1 MKKTGGVC
9 LKLALGTVQ
18 FGLPY
23 GISNQSGQVSRESGK
38 DIIALAKSS
47 GIDTLDTAI
56 GYGESESC
64 LGDIGLDNFK
74 VVTKL
79 PDIPD
84 DVSDVGLWV
93 RDQIHA
99 SLRRLN
105 VTSVYGVLLHRSQ
118 QLLGPKGKDLYQ
130 ALGQLKSEGFMR
142 KIGVSIYAPSELDSL
157 MNVWSID
164 LLQAPFS
171 LIDQRLKT
179 SGWLKKLHV
188 SGIEVHTRSAFLQG
202 LLLMPAATIP
212 EKFKHWRPLLN
223 TWQDW
228 LLDNNISAVQA
239 CIGFVQ
245 AHPQIARVVVG
256 VESIQQLEQLI
267 QFSKEPLN
275 TIWPNI
281 CCSDEHLINPSNWN
295 LL

>member
-1 MKKTGGVC
+1 

-23 GISNQSGQVSRESGK
+23 GISNQSGQVSLESAK

-56 GYGESESC
+56 GYGESESY
-64 LGDIGLDNFK
+64 LGHIDVSNFK

-79 PDIPD
+79 SGIPD
-84 DVSDVGLWV
+84 DVSDVGVWV
-93 RDQIHA
+93 RDQMHA
-99 SLRRLN
+99 SLQRLN
-105 VTSVYGVLLHRSQ
+105 VTSVYGVLLHSSQ
-118 QLLGPKGKDLYQ
+118 QLLDPKGKDLYQ
-130 ALGQLKSEGFMR
+130 ALVQLKSEGFIR
-142 KIGVSIYAPSELDSL
+142 KIGVSIYTPSELDSI
-157 MNVWSID
+157 MNVWPID

-171 LIDQRLKT
+171 LIDQRMKT
-179 SGWLKKLHV
+179 SGWLKKLHDA
-188 SGIEVHTRSAFLQG
+188 GIEIHTRSTFLQG
-202 LLLMPAATIP
+202 LLLMPAAAIP
-212 EKFKHWRPLLN
+212 EEFKHWQPLLN

-228 LLDNNISAVQA
+228 LLDNNITATQA
-239 CIGFVQ
+239 CLGFVQ
-245 AHPQIARVVVG
+245 AHQQIARVVVG
-256 VESIQQLEQLI
+256 VESMQQLEQLI
-267 QFSKEPLN
+267 QSSKEPLN